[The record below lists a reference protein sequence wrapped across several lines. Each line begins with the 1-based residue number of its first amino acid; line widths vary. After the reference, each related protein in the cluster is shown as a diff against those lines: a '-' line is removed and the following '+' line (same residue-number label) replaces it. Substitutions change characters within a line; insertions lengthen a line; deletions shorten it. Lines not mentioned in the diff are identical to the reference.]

1 MRTATVPA
9 VFFSD
14 EKLGIKTGEYK
25 KIIAKLEMVE
35 FEKAKDT
42 WSMSEDEKIEFGNAR
57 KEVGSELF
65 RKGRT
70 ALALER
76 YKKVCDLFNYI
87 DNFKEE
93 NKTKAKELKKLSE
106 LNQAA
111 CHLKLKNV
119 TDAKKACNNVLKE
132 ERENVK
138 ALYRRAQCDFE
149 LKNFMDCMTDLKKV
163 INLDPQNKP
172 ARALLKDAQLGQK
185 DEDKKSKG
193 LFANMCKALGK
204 GPIPPPGKDANMVP
218 GMDDDDE
225 DDEDMDEPPKAE
237 EEPAKA
243 EEPTKEEPSKAE
255 AA

>member
-42 WSMSEDEKIEFGNAR
+42 WSMSDDEKIDFGNAR

-119 TDAKKACNNVLKE
+119 ADAKKSCNNVLKE

-138 ALYRRAQCDFE
+138 ALYRRAQCDYE
-149 LKNFMDCMTDLKKV
+149 LKNFTDAMTDLKKV
-163 INLDPQNKP
+163 INLDPQNKA
-172 ARALLKDAQLGQK
+172 ARALLKDAQAGQK
-185 DEDKKSKG
+185 EEDKKSKG
-193 LFANMCKALGK
+193 LFANMCMALGK
-204 GPIPPPGKDANMVP
+204 GPIPEPYKAKKDMD
-218 GMDDDDE
+218 MDDDM
-225 DDEDMDEPPKAE
+225 DDEEDVPMEGC
-237 EEPAKA
+237 
-243 EEPTKEEPSKAE
+243 
-255 AA
+255 